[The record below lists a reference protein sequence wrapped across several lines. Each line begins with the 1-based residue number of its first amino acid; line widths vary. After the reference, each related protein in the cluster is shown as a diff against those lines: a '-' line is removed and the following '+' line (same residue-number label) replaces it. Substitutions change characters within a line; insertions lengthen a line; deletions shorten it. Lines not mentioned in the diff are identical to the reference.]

1 MTCEYILSGVN
12 RMNQKELWDA
22 FIKTGSVSDYLR
34 YRKAAGYSDEAE
46 NSWEEQT
53 EIAEEFSGD
62 FPYDNN

>member
-1 MTCEYILSGVN
+1 
-12 RMNQKELWDA
+12 MNQKELWDA

-53 EIAEEFSGD
+53 EIAEEFLGN
-62 FPYDNN
+62 FPYNEN